1 MVICI
6 FNAVDP
12 LFILTI
18 MQNLLLK
25 INSSR
30 ILNYFKF
37 VCVCVILLFSFKT
50 NAQKVEQIKSDQG
63 EIVTMYSD
71 ILKEDRKILI
81 YTPKDSINSEKRY
94 PVIYVLDADNH
105 FAQMVEYSKYLS
117 RQDVYVIPPM
127 IVVGI
132 TNTNRVRD
140 LTPSK
145 SNFDYSGK
153 PDTTLNAPYKN
164 SGGNEFFFQFIQ
176 KELLPYVNSNYKIQP
191 YRILAGHSFGGLT
204 AINCLI
210 NYPDMF
216 NAYIAVSPSFWWD
229 QKFLLKLAD
238 KKLKAGSSLS
248 KTLFFSDGNEGSSP
262 ESPFHKDVLKFDSL
276 LKSRSIKGLNF
287 EYTSYPMES
296 HMTVPIKT
304 YYDGLRFVYHQWAL
318 PPVSDEKINSEIIMK
333 HYKGLSQRFGYPILP
348 DEAYFNGLAQW
359 LVKSPT
365 TINNGIKIL
374 EMNTVNY
381 PSSSRAFM
389 SLGAAYTMKGEK
401 QKAIALYK
409 KASEL
414 NPTSNEIKLRL
425 QDLQK

>member
-1 MVICI
+1 
-6 FNAVDP
+6 
-12 LFILTI
+12 
-18 MQNLLLK
+18 MQNLLLIVNSPK
-25 INSSR
+25 ILNRFR
-30 ILNYFKF
+30 ILCFLLT
-37 VCVCVILLFSFKT
+37 LLFSFKA
-50 NAQKVEQIKSDQG
+50 NAQKAEPIKSDQG
-63 EIVTMYSD
+63 EIVTMHSD
-71 ILKEDRKILI
+71 ILNEDRKILI
-81 YTPKDSINSEKRY
+81 YTPKDSINPEKRY

-117 RQDVYVIPPM
+117 RQDVYVIPPL

-132 TNTNRVRD
+132 ANTDRVRD

-153 PDTTLNAPYKN
+153 PDTTANAPYKN
-164 SGGNEFFFQFIQ
+164 SGGNEHFFQFIQ
-176 KELLPYVNSNYKIQP
+176 KELLPYIDSNYKTQH

-238 KKLKAGSSLS
+238 QKLKAGSSLS

-262 ESPFHKDVLKFDSL
+262 ESAFHKDVLKFDSL
-276 LKSRSIKGLNF
+276 LKSRNIKGLNF
-287 EYTSYPMES
+287 EYTSYPIES
-296 HMTVPIKT
+296 HMTVPIKS
-304 YYDGLRFVYHQWAL
+304 YYDGLRFVYHQWVL
-318 PPVSDEKINSEIIMK
+318 PPVSDEKINPEIIMK
-333 HYKGLSQRFGYPILP
+333 HFKGLSQRFGYPILP

-359 LVKSPT
+359 LVKNPKT
-365 TINNGIKIL
+365 LNNGIKIL

-381 PSSSRAFM
+381 PSSSRAFTA
-389 SLGAAYTMKGEK
+389 LGAAYAINGEK
-401 QKAIALYK
+401 QNAIASYK

-414 NPTSNEIKLRL
+414 NPSSNEIKLRL
-425 QDLQK
+425 QELQK

>member
-1 MVICI
+1 
-6 FNAVDP
+6 
-12 LFILTI
+12 
-18 MQNLLLK
+18 MQNLL
-25 INSSR
+25 
-30 ILNYFKF
+30 FKF
-37 VCVCVILLFSFKT
+37 VCVCVILLFSFRT
-50 NAQKVEQIKSDQG
+50 NAQKVEPIKSDYG
-63 EIVTMYSD
+63 EVVTMHSS
-71 ILKEDRKILI
+71 ILNEDRKILI
-81 YTPKDSINSEKRY
+81 YTPKDSINPEKRY

-105 FAQMVEYSKYLS
+105 FMQMVEYSKYLS
-117 RQDVYVIPPM
+117 RQDVYVIPPL

-132 TNTNRVRD
+132 TNTDRVRD

-153 PDTTLNAPYKN
+153 PDTTANAPYKN
-164 SGGNEFFFQFIQ
+164 SGGNEHFFQFIQ
-176 KELLPYVNSNYKIQP
+176 KELLPYVNSNYKTQP

-238 KKLKAGSSLS
+238 KKVKAGSTLS

-276 LKSRSIKGLNF
+276 LKSRNIKGLNF
-287 EYTSYPMES
+287 EYTSYPIES
-296 HMTVPIKT
+296 HMTVPIKS
-304 YYDGLRFVYHQWAL
+304 YYDGLRFVYHQWVL
-318 PPVSDEKINSEIIMK
+318 PPVSDEKINPEIIMK
-333 HYKGLSQRFGYPILP
+333 HFKGLSQRFGYPILP

-359 LVKSPT
+359 LVKNPKT
-365 TINNGIKIL
+365 LNNGIKIL

-381 PSSSRAFM
+381 PSSSKAFTA
-389 SLGAAYTMKGEK
+389 LGAAYAIKGEK
-401 QKAIALYK
+401 QSAIASYK

-425 QDLQK
+425 QELQK

>member
-1 MVICI
+1 M
-6 FNAVDP
+6 
-12 LFILTI
+12 
-18 MQNLLLK
+18 
-25 INSSR
+25 
-30 ILNYFKF
+30 
-37 VCVCVILLFSFKT
+37 
-50 NAQKVEQIKSDQG
+50 EQIKSDQG

>member
-1 MVICI
+1 
-6 FNAVDP
+6 
-12 LFILTI
+12 
-18 MQNLLLK
+18 MQNLL
-25 INSSR
+25 
-30 ILNYFKF
+30 FKF
-37 VCVCVILLFSFKT
+37 VCVSVILLFSFKT
-50 NAQKVEQIKSDQG
+50 NAQKSDYG
-63 EIVTMYSD
+63 EVVTMHSS
-71 ILKEDRKILI
+71 ILNEDRKILI
-81 YTPKDSINSEKRY
+81 YTPKDPDNPEKRY

-105 FAQMVEYSKYLS
+105 FMQMVEYSKYLS

-132 TNTNRVRD
+132 TNTDRVRD

-153 PDTTLNAPYKN
+153 PDTTANAPYKN
-164 SGGNEFFFQFIQ
+164 SGGNEHFLQFIQ
-176 KELLPYVNSNYKIQP
+176 KELLPYVNSNYKTQP

-238 KKLKAGSSLS
+238 KKLKAGSTLS

-262 ESPFHKDVLKFDSL
+262 GSPFHKDVLKFDSL
-276 LKSRSIKGLNF
+276 LKSRNIKGLNF
-287 EYTSYPMES
+287 EYASYPIES
-296 HMTVPIKT
+296 HMTVPIKS
-304 YYDGLRFVYHQWAL
+304 YYDGLRFVYRQWVL
-318 PPVSDEKINSEIIMK
+318 PPVSDEKINSEAIMK
-333 HYKGLSQRFGYPILP
+333 HYKGLSQRFGYLILP

-359 LVKSPT
+359 LVKNPKT
-365 TINNGIKIL
+365 LDNGIQIL

-381 PSSSRAFM
+381 PSSSKAFTA
-389 SLGAAYTMKGEK
+389 LGAAYAMKGEK
-401 QKAIALYK
+401 QNAIASYK

-414 NPTSNEIKLRL
+414 NPSSNEIKLRL
-425 QDLQK
+425 QELQK